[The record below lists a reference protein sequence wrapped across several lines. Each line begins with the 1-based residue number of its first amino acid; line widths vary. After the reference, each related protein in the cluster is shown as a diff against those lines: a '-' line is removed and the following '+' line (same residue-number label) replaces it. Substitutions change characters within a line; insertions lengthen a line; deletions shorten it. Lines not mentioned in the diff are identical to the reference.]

1 MNINVVKM
9 KQELKNKKH
18 KSDQTQRIKT
28 AYLNQTKNEIKSLQ
42 KVLSELIQKHQQ
54 LIKIF
59 RISRQLF
66 MKRSKHQTVRR
77 HSQTERKYHRH
88 GKSKQ
93 IVLLKTIKIT
103 KQMKQK
109 LIIPLNKNIIM

>member
-42 KVLSELIQKHQQ
+42 KVLSELIQKH
-54 LIKIF
+54 
-59 RISRQLF
+59 
-66 MKRSKHQTVRR
+66 
-77 HSQTERKYHRH
+77 
-88 GKSKQ
+88 
-93 IVLLKTIKIT
+93 
-103 KQMKQK
+103 
-109 LIIPLNKNIIM
+109 